1 MDKPEVVIEGAEE
14 KRRVRLAKPCCR
26 HLVQHASTETAGG
39 HLCVPRLAGQLM
51 ACVPAK
57 EFGYLLKGHKWQT
70 GSLWVVFT
78 DMLSLA
84 SEVLCKNLGSILNS
98 RALGF
103 CLS

>member
-1 MDKPEVVIEGAEE
+1 MEGEAG
-14 KRRVRLAKPCCR
+14 KALLLAS
-26 HLVQHASTETAGG
+26 HAARFYRNSWRPSWRAQAGWSTDGK
-39 HLCVPRLAGQLM
+39 L